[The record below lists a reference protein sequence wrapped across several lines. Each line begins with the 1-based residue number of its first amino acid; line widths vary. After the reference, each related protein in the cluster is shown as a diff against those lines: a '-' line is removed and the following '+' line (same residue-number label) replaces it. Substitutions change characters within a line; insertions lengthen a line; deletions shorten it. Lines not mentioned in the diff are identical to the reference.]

1 MNALGTGAGSESPR
15 QFSRFDRQKHCV
27 PSHLGKRDLPKDYD
41 RHASPAN
48 RVSRCIYRVFHAVR
62 RCPWRRKA
70 RTLAAGAEPTHGRI
84 LREDGVDDR
93 DGRPNGQ
100 GRVTGLEAEPRAR
113 RILIRYE
120 NPRFAVGRDDG
131 QRSRR
136 SRNFLGAWLPAATER
151 DEGDDCPKAKELNA
165 LGTQLLLDGSRPN
178 ISPVNRAGYSSLR
191 LRSWWA

>member
-1 MNALGTGAGSESPR
+1 
-15 QFSRFDRQKHCV
+15 
-27 PSHLGKRDLPKDYD
+27 
-41 RHASPAN
+41 
-48 RVSRCIYRVFHAVR
+48 
-62 RCPWRRKA
+62 
-70 RTLAAGAEPTHGRI
+70 

-120 NPRFAVGRDDG
+120 NPRCAVGRDDG

-151 DEGDDCPKAKELNA
+151 DEGDDCPKAKEPNA
-165 LGTQLLLDGSRPN
+165 LGTQLLLDGSRSH
-178 ISPVNRAGYSSLR
+178 ISPVSRAGYSSLR